1 MKNIQIRSG
10 FYSAMPPYIVEILV
24 VSSLMIMACILS
36 LQNINSNSTL
46 IASFAIVVASL
57 FRIAPALNR
66 IQSAI
71 IAINTSR
78 NFVKMLNNEHEK
90 FEYKINYS
98 KNTDNKMHFS
108 DKIEFKNINFSY
120 NGSRNVIKNLSFEI
134 KRGDFI
140 GIIGLSGAGKSTLA
154 DIITGLLPIDSGKI
168 LIDGIELTERN
179 FSQFRQIIGYVPQQI
194 NILDKSVKE
203 NIAWGYDNISETG
216 VIKALKAAQI
226 YEVIE
231 ESGGIDSKI
240 FVGANGLSQGQK
252 QRLAIARALYRDPEI
267 LLFDEATSA
276 LDVQVENEITEMLSQ
291 IGKSKTIIAIAH
303 RLSTLK
309 ACNKLIYMKDGQI
322 VDIGTFSELSMRYK
336 EFKKLLELSKIE

>member
-1 MKNIQIRSG
+1 M
-10 FYSAMPPYIVEILV
+10 
-24 VSSLMIMACILS
+24 
-36 LQNINSNSTL
+36 
-46 IASFAIVVASL
+46 
-57 FRIAPALNR
+57 
-66 IQSAI
+66 
-71 IAINTSR
+71 
-78 NFVKMLNNEHEK
+78 
-90 FEYKINYS
+90 
-98 KNTDNKMHFS
+98 
-108 DKIEFKNINFSY
+108 
-120 NGSRNVIKNLSFEI
+120 
-134 KRGDFI
+134 
-140 GIIGLSGAGKSTLA
+140 
-154 DIITGLLPIDSGKI
+154 PIDSGKI